1 MVTRSAQQIAARMRF
16 FSVMNH
22 TFMYFFAIRRQA
34 CMSKS
39 CIYSGRSL
47 KKSARTKSDHNQGF
61 RRGLERQRPAL
72 ARMLDTQSLREPQLC
87 QIASQKRL
95 SVEPVILIYFILFLS
110 TMAKSLRSKV
120 KRHFRSQ
127 KAAVVDAHPHVQSK
141 EAKRQAILDRA
152 RSAPKKKTDEAAM
165 DVVDEVE
172 NEEMEQSDD
181 EQQQCVSEE
190 GVGTRCLA

>member
-1 MVTRSAQQIAARMRF
+1 
-16 FSVMNH
+16 
-22 TFMYFFAIRRQA
+22 
-34 CMSKS
+34 
-39 CIYSGRSL
+39 
-47 KKSARTKSDHNQGF
+47 
-61 RRGLERQRPAL
+61 
-72 ARMLDTQSLREPQLC
+72 
-87 QIASQKRL
+87 
-95 SVEPVILIYFILFLS
+95 
-110 TMAKSLRSKV
+110 MAKSLRSKV

-181 EQQQCVSEE
+181 EQQHELNSA
-190 GVGTRCLA
+190 TRRVLREMKHKKLVKKSKYSKRARQILKNQGSKKKRKL